1 MKKILI
7 LGAGGFGQMVKE
19 TAEQLGYDE
28 IAFLDDAAKGS
39 AVIGKCCDYSSRFG
53 EYQTAVAAFGNN
65 NTRLYWTNRFW
76 RRAMRFRRSS
86 IFCGGESKR
95 HSGAGMLCDAES
107 RGEYPQPD
115 REGCFDQ
122 QRSCSGS

>member
-39 AVIGKCCDYSSRFG
+39 AVIGKCG
-53 EYQTAVAAFGNN
+53 LWKQ
-65 NTRLYWTNRFW
+65 
-76 RRAMRFRRSS
+76 
-86 IFCGGESKR
+86 
-95 HSGAGMLCDAES
+95 
-107 RGEYPQPD
+107 EYPPLLDQPASG
-115 REGCFDQ
+115 EGL
-122 QRSCSGS
+122 